1 MILTP
6 SRAAITGLLFLVIFL
21 FGYWLRRTGK
31 PYNSLLLNAHKLIS
45 LGAVVYLA
53 RIVYQFNQAIALNA
67 FELTVIG
74 ITFIF
79 FLVGIISGGL
89 VSIDKPLPA
98 AVQSVHHV
106 TPYLTVISTA
116 LTLYLLSRPA

>member
-6 SRAAITGLLFLVIFL
+6 SRAAITGLFFLVIFL
-21 FGYWLRRTGK
+21 FGYWLHRSGK

-45 LGAVVYLA
+45 LGAFVYLA

-67 FELTVIG
+67 LELTVIG
-74 ITFIF
+74 ITFLL